1 MEGAAAYSEAIT
13 NPDPKEG
20 RASEVANIHNA
31 SPKEGRESEAANIA
45 YSIPKEGGES
55 EANIANSIPIHT
67 RMIGTVTQNMRHKYI
82 RSHDLLTH
90 RRCSNISNKRQT
102 KQKR

>member
-20 RASEVANIHNA
+20 RASEAANTHNA
-31 SPKEGRESEAANIA
+31 IPKEGRESEAANIA

-67 RMIGTVTQNMRHKYI
+67 RTLYNRYGHTKHETQIHTYP
-82 RSHDLLTH
+82 
-90 RRCSNISNKRQT
+90 
-102 KQKR
+102 